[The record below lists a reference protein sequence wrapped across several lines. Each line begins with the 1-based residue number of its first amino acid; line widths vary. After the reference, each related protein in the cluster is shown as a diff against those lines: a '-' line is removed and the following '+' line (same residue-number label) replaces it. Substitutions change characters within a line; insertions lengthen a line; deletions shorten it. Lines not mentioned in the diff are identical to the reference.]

1 MNELSLKEL
10 TSVEDEIRTEEIL
23 AKTINWCASQCDD
36 PEIRGVLEGIAEQ
49 HQLRVAEI
57 SQYFNRS
64 HLTQ

>member
-10 TSVEDEIRTEEIL
+10 TGVEDEVRTEEIL
-23 AKTINWCASQCDD
+23 AKTINWCASQCED

-49 HQLRVAEI
+49 HQLRVADI

-64 HLTQ
+64 RFEQ